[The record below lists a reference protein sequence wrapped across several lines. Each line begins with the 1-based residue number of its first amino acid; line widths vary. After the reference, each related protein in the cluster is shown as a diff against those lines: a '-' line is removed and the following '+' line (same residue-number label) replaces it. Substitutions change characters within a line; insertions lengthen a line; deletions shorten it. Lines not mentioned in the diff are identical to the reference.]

1 MIIKNIVKRILN
13 YIPTI
18 LAAGLIM
25 YLSLLREP
33 HFQLPEIRIAY
44 LDKWV
49 HGLMYMLLGIVFT
62 FDLRRDGVR
71 LPTAALPAIVL
82 PSLYGGL
89 IEILQEYCFAP
100 RTGEWLDWAA
110 DIAGVMVGAGATLY
124 ILYKRKKI

>member
-1 MIIKNIVKRILN
+1 MTIKNIVKRILN

-33 HFQLPEIRIAY
+33 HFQLPEISIAY

-49 HGLMYMLLGIVFT
+49 HGLMYMVLGIVFT

>member
-1 MIIKNIVKRILN
+1 MKRILN

-33 HFQLPEIRIAY
+33 HFQLPEISIAY

-49 HGLMYMLLGIVFT
+49 HGLMYMVLGIVFT

>member
-1 MIIKNIVKRILN
+1 MTIKNIVKRILN

-18 LAAGLIM
+18 LAASLIM

-33 HFQLPEIRIAY
+33 HFQLPEIRIAH
-44 LDKWV
+44 LDKWI
-49 HGLMYMLLGIVFT
+49 HGLMYMMLGMVFT
-62 FDLRRDGVR
+62 LDLKRDGVR

-110 DIAGVMVGAGATLY
+110 DIAGVMVGVIITLL
-124 ILYKRKKI
+124 INGVRKRG

>member
-18 LAAGLIM
+18 LAASLIM

-33 HFQLPEIRIAY
+33 HFQLPEIRIAH
-44 LDKWV
+44 LDKWI
-49 HGLMYMLLGIVFT
+49 HGLMYMVLGVVFT
-62 FDLRRDGVR
+62 LDLKRDGVR
-71 LPTAALPAIVL
+71 LPTAALPALVL

-110 DIAGVMVGAGATLY
+110 DIAGVMAGAGATLY
-124 ILYKRKKI
+124 ILYKRKRI